1 MYFSKLWI
9 FIYCSSVEPSL
20 ISVFFPSLQKYR
32 LHTRRPTPTI
42 HSNNNKAQAPQ
53 FVVVGGIWVPPQ
65 DYNAAVAA
73 ANTASGEAARAAAA
87 AANGI
92 YAPVASTPST
102 VTQVSPTAMHRPR
115 PKKPEPSSHS
125 EERASH
131 SGEGRGHS
139 NSTATSPSSAHTP
152 ASSTVF

>member
-1 MYFSKLWI
+1 M
-9 FIYCSSVEPSL
+9 
-20 ISVFFPSLQKYR
+20 
-32 LHTRRPTPTI
+32 
-42 HSNNNKAQAPQ
+42 
-53 FVVVGGIWVPPQ
+53 PPQ

-73 ANTASGEAARAAAA
+73 ANTAPGEAARVAV

-102 VTQVSPTAMHRPR
+102 VTQVSPSAMHRPR

-139 NSTATSPSSAHTP
+139 NSTATSPSSTHTP
-152 ASSTVF
+152 ASPPVC